1 MPKPRISAALRD
13 ALTELQA
20 GADPDQVAAALIKTR
35 QEAVVLR
42 DLDGAGHAACLILG
56 EDLVS

>member
-1 MPKPRISAALRD
+1 MPKSRVPTALRE
-13 ALTELQA
+13 AFAALQA